1 MSTTLL
7 LWVGM
12 TMWASRIL
20 VPMDDSQAN
29 HLKAYGVA
37 FWVLENGVE
46 VEWLLNYRGGSFL
59 MPNIG
64 EIENECVIRGVSYQ
78 VIADVQAAQILSE
91 IADPEVNM
99 ERVKLEVSPKIA
111 VYSPDGKQPWDDAVT
126 LVLTY
131 AEIPYEVVYDT
142 EILLGELPQ
151 YDWLHLHHE
160 DFTGQYGKFY
170 KAYRSAAWYQEEV
183 ERQSSTAQVMGFQ
196 KVSEMKRKVATT
208 IQEFVIGGGF
218 LFTMC
223 SGTDSY
229 DIALAAQG
237 VDICAPMY
245 DGDPADPA
253 SQGKLDFERGLAF
266 QSYTLEMDP
275 LVYEFSNIDGT
286 KDHSDIKPI
295 NDFFTLFDFS
305 AKWDIVPTMLTQSHE
320 RVIAGFMGQTTSF
333 RKEFIRP
340 DVTVMG
346 DNRNLP
352 TAKYIHGTLG
362 LGQWTYYGG
371 HDPEDYRHLVNDP
384 PTDLN
389 LHPNS
394 PGYRLILNNI
404 LFPAAKKKRGKRKEA
419 RVDRVSALDGHREG
433 EHFQS
438 AFRVIFDQEFNGASC
453 AFGHAEQ
460 SEAGVSTNGIGVA
473 LAKHVDV
480 SLAKGGVVHVVDVG
494 DFGAELVSQCRFH
507 HVAAMHLESEWRLL
521 HGQEQQDF
529 SFVVNESMVQHVLD
543 GFDHN
548 VQNPFGLLSASP

>member
-1 MSTTLL
+1 MIQDWRNWIAALVLLVATT
-7 LWVGM
+7 GA
-12 TMWASRIL
+12 WASRIL
-20 VPMDDSQAN
+20 VPMDQSQAN

-59 MPNIG
+59 MPNIA

-78 VIADVQAAQILSE
+78 VIADVQASQILTE

-99 ERVKLEVSPKIA
+99 ERVKLEVSPKVA

-131 AEIPYEVVYDT
+131 AEIPYDVVYDT
-142 EILLGELPQ
+142 QILTGELPK

-170 KAYRSAAWYQEEV
+170 KAYRSATWYQEEV
-183 ERQSSTAQVMGFQ
+183 DRQSATAQVMGFQ

-208 IQEFVIGGGF
+208 IQEFVVGGGF

-229 DIALAAQG
+229 DIALAAQD
-237 VDICAPMY
+237 VDICAPMF

-253 SQGKLDFERGLAF
+253 AQGKLTFDRGLAF
-266 QSYTLEMDP
+266 QDYALEMDP
-275 LVYEFSNIDGT
+275 LVYEFSDIDGT
-286 KDHSDIKPI
+286 KDHTNIKPI

-404 LFPAAKKKRGKRKEA
+404 LFPAAKKKERK
-419 RVDRVSALDGHREG
+419 
-433 EHFQS
+433 
-438 AFRVIFDQEFNGASC
+438 
-453 AFGHAEQ
+453 
-460 SEAGVSTNGIGVA
+460 T
-473 LAKHVDV
+473 
-480 SLAKGGVVHVVDVG
+480 
-494 DFGAELVSQCRFH
+494 
-507 HVAAMHLESEWRLL
+507 
-521 HGQEQQDF
+521 
-529 SFVVNESMVQHVLD
+529 
-543 GFDHN
+543 
-548 VQNPFGLLSASP
+548 